1 MFGCALTDRKVV
13 KPRAV
18 PCIQHGA
25 STTCRQSGLS
35 AESEKEGE
43 RRKAPAHNIRRLIVP
58 AGITT
63 EDGMAYTD
71 RVPWHGLGVKVE
83 GRAMTAAEAIDAA
96 GLGWEVSTTELYT
109 MSNLSLKQVDGK
121 VATIREDT
129 QRLLG
134 IVSDRYHVVQNTS
147 AFDAFDA
154 VVGAGDAIYHTAGSL
169 WGGRKVWILA
179 HMGNGEYQLDNGDQL
194 ESYILLDNSHDGSSA
209 LRMRMTPIRVVCSNT
224 LASATRGEATFA
236 ARHTSGITSRVSEAR
251 DLLGL
256 NKVYMERFLGQ
267 CNDVATKAF
276 TAPQMESL
284 TYKLLGLDTDKKMGE
299 QRGVRS
305 VHGEKMVDL
314 FWNGRG
320 NAGETRWDAVNA
332 VTEFLDYER
341 GSRALNSVGST
352 DEMAVS
358 RRMDNSWFGNGA
370 AMRTKAWD
378 ILQLPDSEMEEVLKP
393 VVA

>member
-1 MFGCALTDRKVV
+1 M
-13 KPRAV
+13 
-18 PCIQHGA
+18 
-25 STTCRQSGLS
+25 
-35 AESEKEGE
+35 
-43 RRKAPAHNIRRLIVP
+43 P

-83 GRAMTAAEAIDAA
+83 GRAMTASEAMEAA
-96 GLGWEVSTTELYT
+96 GLGWTVSTTALFTNTYGSMGLYEP
-109 MSNLSLKQVDGK
+109 VDGK
-121 VATIREDT
+121 VATIRGDT

-134 IVSDRYHVVQNTS
+134 IVSDRYQPVQNTECFKF
-147 AFDAFDA
+147 FDEI
-154 VVGAGDAIYHTAGSL
+154 VGAGDAVYHTAGSL

-194 ESYILLDNSHDGSSA
+194 ESYILLDNSHDGGSA

-224 LASATRGEATFA
+224 LESATRGEATFA
-236 ARHTSGITSRVSEAR
+236 ARHTSGITGRVAEAR

-256 NKVYMERFLGQ
+256 NKAFMERFLGQ
-267 CNDVATKAF
+267 CNEVATKAF

-284 TYKLLGLDTDKKMGE
+284 TYKLLDLDTDKAMSE
-299 QRGVRS
+299 QRGVKAL
-305 VHGEKMVDL
+305 HGEKMIDL
-314 FWNGRG
+314 FSDGKGNNG
-320 NAGETRWDAVNA
+320 ESRWDAVNA

-352 DEMAVS
+352 DEIIVS
-358 RRMDNSWFGNGA
+358 RRLDNSWFGNGA
-370 AMRTKAWD
+370 SMRTKAWD
-378 ILQLPDSEMEEVLKP
+378 ILQLPDRKMEEVLKP

>member
-1 MFGCALTDRKVV
+1 M
-13 KPRAV
+13 
-18 PCIQHGA
+18 
-25 STTCRQSGLS
+25 
-35 AESEKEGE
+35 
-43 RRKAPAHNIRRLIVP
+43 P

-71 RVPWHGLGVKVE
+71 RVPWHGLGVRVE

-96 GLGWEVSTTELYT
+96 GLGWEVGTTELYT
-109 MSNLSLKQVDGK
+109 NRTGSTNPAGRLYGSFYEKVDGK

-256 NKVYMERFLGQ
+256 NKAFMERFLGQ